1 MRIVDS
7 IRQAAW
13 RMIRGSASYKIQF
26 MVLSLLFQA
35 TDNTIWCLKF
45 VFKIWKL
52 VDIIFP
58 TLYFLR
64 EIGHVTP
71 SCNGPTFVLIENA
84 SILF

>member
-1 MRIVDS
+1 MNNDKKFCVLQNS
-7 IRQAAW
+7 IY
-13 RMIRGSASYKIQF
+13 GIQ
-26 MVLSLLFQA
+26 SPLFQA